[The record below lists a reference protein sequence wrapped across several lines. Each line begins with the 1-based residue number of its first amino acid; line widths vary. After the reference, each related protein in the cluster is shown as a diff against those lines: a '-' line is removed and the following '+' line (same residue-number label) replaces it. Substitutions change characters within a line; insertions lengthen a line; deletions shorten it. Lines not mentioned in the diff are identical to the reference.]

1 MKILWQIVILMTGYV
16 TTLFYMQGWRI
27 YYQTQR
33 QANLRPQIRRLH
45 WQLAAFVM
53 SGLAYLFVTL
63 PPLQTLA
70 QQTQLIHAGQ
80 IVALT
85 GILPALLWVSNA
97 ATFIPTGTPQQV
109 KKLLPARPKWIDQP
123 VLAFGVFVVV
133 IALWLDAAL
142 HNAALKSNG
151 IHHLEIVM
159 LSIVG
164 LHYWWHIVEG
174 ARHNRPNFT
183 HVLYT
188 LGGTWFYK
196 AVAVIYFM
204 SVAAPYAYPTATFDS
219 LTDHQL
225 MGVVLWAGGSS
236 IFVWAAMIVLY
247 RWVRLEEHKPSNP
260 DPEWLRDHP
269 LLES

>member
-1 MKILWQIVILMTGYV
+1 MNELWQIVILTTGYV
-16 TTLFYMQGWRI
+16 TALFYVQGWRI
-27 YYQTQR
+27 YHRTQR
-33 QANLRPQIRRLH
+33 QASLRPQIRRLR
-45 WQLAAFVM
+45 WQLAAFVV
-53 SGLAYLFVTL
+53 SGLTYLFVVQ
-63 PPLQTLA
+63 PPLHTLA
-70 QQTQLIHAGQ
+70 QQAQLIHAGQ
-80 IVALT
+80 IAALT
-85 GILPALLWVSNA
+85 GALPALFWVSNA
-97 ATFIPTGTPQQV
+97 ATFIPAGTPQRL
-109 KKLLPARPKWIDQP
+109 KKLLRGRSQWFDQP
-123 VLAFGVFVVV
+123 VLAFGVYVVV
-133 IALWLDAAL
+133 ITLWLDAGL
-142 HNAALKSNG
+142 HNATLKSNG
-151 IHHLEIVM
+151 VHHVEVIM
-159 LSIVG
+159 LSFVG
-164 LHYWWHIVEG
+164 LYYWWHIVER
-174 ARHNRPNFT
+174 ARRNRPNFT

-260 DPEWLRDHP
+260 DPEWLREHP